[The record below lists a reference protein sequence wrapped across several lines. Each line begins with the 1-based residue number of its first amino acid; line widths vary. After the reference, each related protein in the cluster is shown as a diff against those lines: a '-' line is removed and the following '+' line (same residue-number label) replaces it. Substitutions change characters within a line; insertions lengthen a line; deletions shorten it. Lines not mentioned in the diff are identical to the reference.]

1 MDSQIRAAIQ
11 YESRF
16 PSRDRPPD
24 VVTPALYVAAERK
37 VQRTWE
43 AARLNGF
50 VPDPVAFAL
59 IDALLRRGI
68 NAPYDLCS
76 GSYKHRLPGEW
87 RCPDCGKRTVAEHR
101 QDAHMGHGM
110 IHHPHNAEKA

>member
-1 MDSQIRAAIQ
+1 MSTQIQAAIQ

-16 PSRDRPPD
+16 LGGDRPPD

-37 VQRTWE
+37 VRKTWE
-43 AARLNGF
+43 AARLNSF

-68 NAPYDLCS
+68 NAPYDLCA
-76 GSYKHRLPGEW
+76 GSYKLRLPGEW
-87 RCPDCGKRTVAEHR
+87 RCPDCGKRTVAEHM
-101 QDAHMGHGM
+101 QDAVLKNGM
-110 IHHPHNAEKA
+110 IHHPHRQEHT